1 MSFSRL
7 LAAFLVVIV
16 SYVPVAVRA
25 HQTFD
30 AGRSAPTAPSF
41 RKSFGSPPDPVVVA
55 RDLTCTPLDER
66 LVLHADPRFLPT
78 VDEVVPPSPIVSTAD
93 ALRAPP
99 VRPLV

>member
-7 LAAFLVVIV
+7 VAALLVVIV

-25 HQTFD
+25 QQTFA

-41 RKSFGSPPDPVVVA
+41 KKSFGSPPEPVVVV
-55 RDLTCTPLDER
+55 RDLTCAPLDER
-66 LVLHADPRFLPT
+66 VTLHVDARFLPT
-78 VDEVVPPSPIVSTAD
+78 ADEVFPTCPIVSTAD